1 MAIFKYRDRQARKTF
16 KAHHAAAMKSA
27 QECYDLCEPGGI
39 VTREFEEGEYH
50 VITAATPSREAWE
63 TYFDCMVEFGE
74 DPWKGKDLFDK
85 ELKR

>member
-1 MAIFKYRDRQARKTF
+1 MAIFKSRDRQARKTF
-16 KAHHAAAMKSA
+16 KIHHAAAMRSA
-27 QECYDLCEPGGI
+27 QDCYDLCEPQGV
-39 VTREFEEGEYH
+39 VTRKFSDGEYQ

-63 TYFDCMVEFGE
+63 TYFDCMLGFGE